1 MILDNIKKN
10 WNYIKNFKMNSLF
23 WRTFIVMSLL
33 LIVPFVSLSII
44 FYARQFN
51 TMRNEITSENAVL
64 LSSAGSIVDD
74 TLNECDMM
82 SSYIATN
89 ENAQLFT
96 LNGIDTEAFTSLI
109 NLANT
114 LPIIY
119 QYIDSIYVYAEDID
133 CVYVNGI
140 RNPTS
145 SITDNN
151 WLSDYRKIS
160 NQKGSF
166 VLRNKNDTYPSL
178 ITIIKPIYVADEKKG
193 AVVMNINSQT
203 LYYSLL
209 SKRYKRDGQE
219 FFLIDSQNQI
229 ILSKDISNF
238 KKNISDIGFT
248 DIDFYSQDPSDTY
261 TMNGENYVV
270 LRSDSSLNK
279 YTYISMYSMSPYEE
293 NLSQAKTQLFIVSLS
308 LLLFGFALAYVASA
322 NSYTPFREIITY
334 LDNTSSSADN
344 IAPRDQNELRY
355 IINSIK
361 LHIDDK
367 TKMEEILK
375 ERMNMLKKAQYDMLQ
390 TQINPHFLYNTLETI
405 NWMAYDMSGDA
416 ENPVSTALVNLAGFF
431 RNTISSSG
439 YLISISEEIQYTTDY
454 LSILQLRYGDLFD
467 IKWNID
473 ESILSFKIIKICL
486 QPVIENAV
494 YHGFKPKNTKGTLT
508 ISGELDDTNIVFTMS
523 DDGAGMD
530 TDTLSS
536 LNTLLHESVY
546 NDSGSHIGLANVNK
560 RIKIIFGEAYG
571 LSVDSR
577 KNVGTTVKITIPA
590 VE

>member
-209 SKRYKRDGQE
+209 SKRYKQDGQE

-248 DIDFYSQDPSDTY
+248 DIDFYSKDPSDTY

-293 NLSQAKTQLFIVSLS
+293 NLSQAKTQLLIVSLS

-367 TKMEEILK
+367 AKMEEILK

-523 DDGAGMD
+523 DDGVGMD

>member
-64 LSSAGSIVDD
+64 LSSAGNIVDD

-119 QYIDSIYVYAEDID
+119 QYIDSIYVYAEDFD

-209 SKRYKRDGQE
+209 SKRYKQDGQE

-248 DIDFYSQDPSDTY
+248 DIDFYSKDPSDTY

-293 NLSQAKTQLFIVSLS
+293 NLSQAKTQLLIVSLS
-308 LLLFGFALAYVASA
+308 LLLLGFALAYVASA

-508 ISGELDDTNIVFTMS
+508 ISGELDDTNIIFTMS
-523 DDGAGMD
+523 DDGVGMY

>member
-114 LPIIY
+114 LPIIH

-367 TKMEEILK
+367 TKMDEILK

-508 ISGELDDTNIVFTMS
+508 ISGELDDTNIIFTMS
-523 DDGAGMD
+523 DDGVGMD

>member
-119 QYIDSIYVYAEDID
+119 QYIDSIYVYAEDFD

-178 ITIIKPIYVADEKKG
+178 ISIIKPIYVADEKKG

-248 DIDFYSQDPSDTY
+248 DIDFYSKDPTDTY

-293 NLSQAKTQLFIVSLS
+293 NLSQAKTQLLIVSLS

>member
-209 SKRYKRDGQE
+209 SKRYKQDGQE

-293 NLSQAKTQLFIVSLS
+293 NLSQAKTQLLIVSLS

-454 LSILQLRYGDLFD
+454 LSIIQLRYGDLFD

-508 ISGELDDTNIVFTMS
+508 ISGELDDTNIIFTMS

-577 KNVGTTVKITIPA
+577 KNIGTTVKITIPA